1 MIEIRE
7 LVIKAIVQQSGA
19 SKPAAGSPKS
29 NNDVGGNEEIIKACV
44 EKIIQILRDKNER

>member
-7 LVIKAIVQQSGA
+7 LVIKAIVQQGGA
-19 SKPAAGSPKS
+19 SKPAAASPKS
-29 NNDVGGNEEIIKACV
+29 NNDVGGNEEIIKTCV